1 MGTQSERSRGPF
13 LSSVSIVQ
21 SWSPKSSYQSLHL
34 KGATMEWKWRG
45 SLIAPILFVSL
56 SVPMVCL
63 HWRER
68 WIEMGVPCSTST
80 LSLLVGPQGLLPSHS
95 IIIRSARGVSGAR
108 PSGWVSKSLWLYPFP
123 LLIPES
129 TPCAT
134 PIQGEI
140 IPGCNG
146 GLKGKRLCYSS
157 QLLHGPLEHALCL
170 PGCLGLNCDQ
180 VVCAAPPPGLG

>member
-1 MGTQSERSRGPF
+1 MLPF
-13 LSSVSIVQ
+13 
-21 SWSPKSSYQSLHL
+21 SLLAECPH
-34 KGATMEWKWRG
+34 
-45 SLIAPILFVSL
+45 
-56 SVPMVCL
+56 
-63 HWRER
+63 
-68 WIEMGVPCSTST
+68 GVP
-80 LSLLVGPQGLLPSHS
+80 SLEGAVDRNGSPMFYLNSFSAVGPQGLLPSHS
-95 IIIRSARGVSGAR
+95 IIMQSARGVSGAR

>member
-13 LSSVSIVQ
+13 LSLVSIVQ

-34 KGATMEWKWRG
+34 KGATMDWKWRG

-80 LSLLVGPQGLLPSHS
+80 LFLLVGPQGLLPSHS
-95 IIIRSARGVSGAR
+95 IIMRSARGVSGAR